1 MTIKKFLIFVFFI
14 TLALPVNANVAY
26 MNLDWWK
33 NYNDEILNEHLHNLY
48 NNNHD
53 LKIAAYKTKQAKE
66 NIRLIGANQLPQASF
81 TPEFVQ
87 TFKGSTH
94 RFGDIEIPQYTQTN
108 ILLPIEASYE
118 IDIWGQNYL
127 NKKSAKKQKEIADE
141 DERAAYIYIT
151 SSFVANYYNLINIR
165 KCS

>member
-1 MTIKKFLIFVFFI
+1 MTIKKILIFVFFI
-14 TLALPVNANVAY
+14 TLALPVKANVAY

-81 TPEFVQ
+81 TPEIIQ
-87 TFKGSTH
+87 SLKGGEK
-94 RFGDIEIPQYTQTN
+94 RFGELVIPQYSQTN
-108 ILLPIEASYE
+108 ILLPILMAVLS
-118 IDIWGQNYL
+118 L
-127 NKKSAKKQKEIADE
+127 
-141 DERAAYIYIT
+141 R
-151 SSFVANYYNLINIR
+151 
-165 KCS
+165 